1 MADKNE
7 IRRHLR
13 LEMRRRRAAFNDPA
27 RSMAVRGIMANL
39 ASLLWPLRD
48 ANIHVYLAF
57 TDEVNLH
64 PFYQKLLDSGAN
76 LYTSKIAAG
85 GQLSHHRLERL
96 DDLQE
101 GKLGVPVPRHPGP
114 AVDAAYDWIIV
125 PGLVFDPYGHR
136 LGYGRGY
143 YDRFLGG
150 IEGQRIGVCF
160 AFQIIDELPVAKHD
174 QAMDY
179 LISEAGISETN
190 RGLRP
195 PVG

>member
-96 DDLQE
+96 DDLQGE
-101 GKLGVPVPRHPGP
+101 NSVYLFR
-114 AVDAAYDWIIV
+114 DI
-125 PGLVFDPYGHR
+125 PGLLSMPPTIGLSF
-136 LGYGRGY
+136 RGW
-143 YDRFLGG
+143 FSIHTG
-150 IEGQRIGVCF
+150 IVLAMAAAIMI
-160 AFQIIDELPVAKHD
+160 AFWVALKG
-174 QAMDY
+174 
-179 LISEAGISETN
+179 S
-190 RGLRP
+190 GLVYVLLFR
-195 PVG
+195 